1 MKHVKIFALRRS
13 QELGRQ
19 IAEKMGTELSELVTQ
34 RFSDGELSPH
44 FTTTIRGQNVFI
56 IGTLS
61 QPHSN
66 IMEMM
71 LTIDAAKRSGAK
83 TINCIM
89 PYLAYARQDK
99 KGASRSGIGARV
111 MANMLEVNGADSVTI
126 VDLHATQIEAAFNIP
141 TVHIT
146 GRNVFIPK
154 MKEVL
159 NDDWVICSPDAG
171 GTVRATQFS
180 NFFNLPLAIID
191 KKRDRPNSIG
201 SMILSGGGADVKG
214 KNVMI
219 IDDMIDTA
227 GTLCKATDMLLDKYG
242 AKSVSATI
250 THPVLSG
257 PAYKRIA
264 QSQITKLYTSDTIA
278 LPDSKTFENE
288 EIYVPKNKIEVVS
301 CTTAIAKVTEKMI
314 SNSSVDVGLEEL
326 ILEN

>member
-19 IAEKMGTELSELVTQ
+19 IAEKMGIELSELVTQ
-34 RFSDGELSPH
+34 KFSDGELSPH
-44 FTTTIRGQNVFI
+44 FTKSIRGQNVFI
-56 IGTLS
+56 VGTLS

-89 PYLAYARQDK
+89 PYLGYARQDK

-111 MANMLEVNGADSVTI
+111 MANMLEINGADSVTI

-146 GRNVFIPK
+146 GRNIFIPK
-154 MKEVL
+154 LKEVL

-180 NFFNLPLAIID
+180 NFFNLPMIVID
-191 KKRDRPNSIG
+191 KTRDKPNSVGEMKIVG
-201 SMILSGGGADVKG
+201 DDSVFKG
-214 KNVMI
+214 KNIMI
-219 IDDMIDTA
+219 VDDMIDTA
-227 GTLCKATDMLLDKYG
+227 GSLCKATDLLLEKG
-242 AKSVSATI
+242 AISVSATI

-257 PAYKRIA
+257 PAYKRIT
-264 QSQITKLYTSDTIA
+264 QSQITKLYTSDTID
-278 LPDSKTFENE
+278 LPESKTFEGD

-301 CTTAIAKVTEKMI
+301 CTTAIARVTEKMI
-314 SNSSVDVGLEEL
+314 SNSSVDLGLEEL
-326 ILEN
+326 ILEKI